1 MIDDF
6 DSTKGHL
13 FPHRISPD
21 MSSILTKPKLGEKI
35 RYDFRPKQ
43 TLLQKYADELD
54 RLPSEDSLVQFDSAT
69 VVDAAVSA
77 AAAAAAS
84 SDPNDLDGK
93 EIKRQL
99 KRNIDLVEIFNANLL
114 PDLDRLR
121 EIFVITKPDR
131 FDGSFPTERFN
142 FFLSQESF
150 VVILDQNWS
159 SDKIQWKIAKE
170 FEDNRNKPFVRLIR
184 SGSFVAIEG
193 VPRYCNLC
201 NPKHNYSNRS
211 IFLCRFTSYPMLIIQ
226 EGIKCFDAYY
236 NNDGLD
242 FTYFDNIAINELIYI
257 DWFQVQ
263 LDFKIDTK
271 PRVHKGYL
279 MFFDEL
285 QDLLPTLPLSL
296 MKFDAEMAARIN
308 MLCMENE
315 IENDKQCRPLIVFTL
330 QQVVFTFYDSLRS
343 RLEVAWN
350 IYFLID
356 ESNSIQNRKS
366 FKFLL
371 TFILF
376 LHQGHIDPSRRLNL
390 SLNPIYLYLKTF
402 NCIYLW
408 TQEAKDEPIKE
419 DRKCEVIFSSTN
431 KTDIDLAK
439 IGWSNQMF
447 DQYLTLY
454 LGRLYPYQNS
464 IKEWILNETRQ
475 LKRQLIVRP
484 TTLTDKL
491 IYRNGFYQ
499 KLMEQFKREQA
510 KKPKKIFLNLKSSVK
525 QKKQCN

>member
-1 MIDDF
+1 MRPGCYLVASKPRAPSFWLPSQHSVNVAIYRTILRFQLTRLDSDLLFSMHSQCKTDANLNVTEYIDLIDDF

-21 MSSILTKPKLGEKI
+21 MSSILTKPKL
-35 RYDFRPKQ
+35 
-43 TLLQKYADELD
+43 
-54 RLPSEDSLVQFDSAT
+54 
-69 VVDAAVSA
+69 
-77 AAAAAAS
+77 
-84 SDPNDLDGK
+84 
-93 EIKRQL
+93 
-99 KRNIDLVEIFNANLL
+99 
-114 PDLDRLR
+114 DLDRLR

-366 FKFLL
+366 FKFLF